1 MSGYTSNESEFK
13 SLTAQIRD
21 AELQVLERRRMVI
34 SCADTLLQKTQQQMT
49 APSNLLLA
57 CGIGF
62 ILSELT
68 KSKFSE
74 SHRTTGTSR
83 TAETVDIS
91 RLFTTTLNIM
101 TSINALY
108 TTFSSSMDKK
118 ET

>member
-1 MSGYTSNESEFK
+1 MSGHTSNDGEFK
-13 SLTAQIRD
+13 SLTVQIRD
-21 AELQVLERRRMVI
+21 AELQVLERRRMFI
-34 SCADTLLQKTQQQMT
+34 RCADTVLQKTQQQMT

-74 SHRTTGTSR
+74 SHKKTETSR
-83 TAETVDIS
+83 ATETVDIS

-108 TTFSSSMDKK
+108 TTFSNTMNKK